1 MHVGRYS
8 PLHLAILAG
17 AELSAEELC
26 FAGASLKQ
34 KDKRGRTADDI
45 MEQVIAGVLC
55 GSLLL
60 VVDRCRQSRSML
72 FSFHTHLC
80 DSLPQPLPQHTTWP
94 KGQLKTWAFPPKA
107 VAPPPKSPR
116 RPGCRPR
123 DKDPESLDAQVKEKA
138 PQRCARR

>member
-60 VVDRCRQSRSML
+60 VVDRCRQVDRCFSL
-72 FSFHTHLC
+72 FTHTC
-80 DSLPQPLPQHTTWP
+80 ATPCPNP
-94 KGQLKTWAFPPKA
+94 
-107 VAPPPKSPR
+107 SPSTR
-116 RPGCRPR
+116 HGPR
-123 DKDPESLDAQVKEKA
+123 GN
-138 PQRCARR
+138 